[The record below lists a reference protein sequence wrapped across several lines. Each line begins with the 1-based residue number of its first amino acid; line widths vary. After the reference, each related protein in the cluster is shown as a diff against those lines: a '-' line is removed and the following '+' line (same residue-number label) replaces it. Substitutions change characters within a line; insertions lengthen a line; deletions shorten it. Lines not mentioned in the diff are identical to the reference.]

1 VGEVTEA
8 KPKGE
13 VKELIDMNET
23 ILNQLTITRYLIR
36 LRFREPAS
44 FQWLHGPAVSAL
56 LCRAFGRH
64 PLGQDVAVYP
74 AESGVIDFCEQ
85 EHYHFGVTLFG
96 PDNGRFDCMV
106 AGLRREGER
115 PCKTGT
121 TGFPLFEVAEAVEI
135 PHSQF
140 PGCANVSQ
148 FDLRL
153 ITPLRME
160 RKNPLRGKRY
170 FDTTF
175 FDGGRFLHLLY
186 NRAYDLARLSAKEL
200 PPYVLPEVPAVSV
213 EDMEL
218 LWVDA
223 PFHGG
228 EKTCGGVIGTVRL
241 SAALDEQWQRLL
253 HVGQI
258 IQAGRNSAL
267 GFGVYSCRQ
276 LPLEKSIAPAQSM
289 IRRIVEQSNLEKAF
303 EHVRCNSDAANTDDE
318 SPVDCSHSSLN
329 ELAHRVTNRTYKPA
343 PLRGVVIPKSDG
355 KTVRTLAI
363 PGFIDRVLQRAAVQ
377 ALGPGIDTLL
387 EESSYAYRRG
397 LSRKSAAHAID
408 RARREGYNIA
418 LASDVNA
425 FFDTV
430 SWKKMQRKIC
440 ALYNEPQLVE
450 LLGSWLCQDV
460 LFRGQRIKRSRG
472 LAQGASISPLLANLC
487 LDEFDEALG
496 DDFRL
501 VRYADD
507 FVVLCRSEE
516 EAKRALEQAQ
526 KALGRLALEI
536 KREKTGIVDFERG
549 FQYLG
554 YLFCRSLV
562 MEKKQTE
569 SGDRNVQEIPEES
582 IPPESWLTHVDF
594 RKTRVLENPAATG
607 FRKIHEEEN
616 GTRMENGITVYLSDP
631 CVMARL
637 SGNTLE
643 LSRLDDSAA
652 ERSIIPLENIAA
664 VVDYGKP
671 SMTMHALTGLAKRAI
686 PVYFCNNNGEVYL
699 TVPGLTTNYDLWS
712 SQEECRQNKTVTCG
726 FARAVVCA
734 KIRNYSI
741 LCRRQEWTGDAPA
754 KLRILEEKCE
764 SGAGSDSI
772 RGYEGKAAAIWFSL
786 VKEHLDPQWGFTG
799 RVRHPPSDPINAMLS
814 FGYSC
819 LYHHISTALQ
829 MRGLNPKI
837 GWFHEC
843 RPDYHALACD
853 IQEEFRHIIDSL
865 VLYLL
870 HRNMVSPD
878 CFVINNEK
886 EQGGLPCV
894 MQKEFRKV
902 FLGHLEERLLTEFI
916 PEGGESPVSYRE
928 FFLQQAHQI
937 EEICRNPGK
946 PYLPLRIR

>member
-1 VGEVTEA
+1 MGEVIPALPE
-8 KPKGE
+8 GE

-23 ILNQLTITRYLIR
+23 ILNQLTLTRYLIR
-36 LRFREPAS
+36 LRFREPAR

-64 PLGQDVAVYP
+64 PLGPDVAVFP
-74 AESGVIDFCEQ
+74 VESGVVDFREQ

-96 PDNGRFDCMV
+96 AGDGNLNRMI
-106 AGLRREGER
+106 AGLKREGET
-115 PCKTGT
+115 PYKTET
-121 TGFPLFEVAEAVEI
+121 TAFPRFEVAGVEEL
-135 PHSQF
+135 PNEPF
-140 PGCANVSQ
+140 PGPADAVQ

-160 RKNPLRGKRY
+160 RRNPIKGKRY
-170 FDTTF
+170 FDTAF

-186 NRAYDLARLSAKEL
+186 NRVYDLAKLSAKEL
-200 PPYVLPEVPAVSV
+200 SPYVLPQVPAVSV

-253 HVGQI
+253 HIGQI
-258 IQAGRNSAL
+258 TQAGRNSAL

-276 LPLEKSIAPAQSM
+276 LPLENAVAPAQSM
-289 IRRIVEQSNLEKAF
+289 VKRIVEQSNLEKAF
-303 EHVRCNSDAANTDDE
+303 EHIRCNSDSAETNEE
-318 SPVDCSHSSLN
+318 SPFERNLSLN
-329 ELAHRVTNRTYKPA
+329 ELAQKVTDRTYKPA

-363 PGFIDRVLQRAAVQ
+363 PGFADRVLQRAAVQ

-387 EESSYAYRRG
+387 EDSSYAYRRG

-408 RARREGYNIA
+408 RARREGYGIA

-430 SWKKMQRKIC
+430 SWEKMERKLC

-450 LLGSWLCQDV
+450 LLHSWLCQDV
-460 LFRGQRIKRSRG
+460 LFRGRRIKRTRG
-472 LAQGASISPLLANLC
+472 LAQGASISPLLANLY

-516 EAKRALEQAQ
+516 EAKRALDRARE
-526 KALGRLALEI
+526 ALGHLALEI

-549 FQYLG
+549 LG
-554 YLFCRSLV
+554 YLFCRSLIL
-562 MEKKQTE
+562 EKKKTE
-569 SGDRNVQEIPEES
+569 SGDINVLELPEEA
-582 IPPESWLTHVDF
+582 IPPQSWLTHVDF
-594 RKTRVLENPAATG
+594 RKTRVLENPVATG
-607 FRKIHEEEN
+607 FSKIHEEKDN
-616 GTRMENGITVYLSDP
+616 GCRKNRITLYLSDP

-637 SGNTLE
+637 SGKTLE
-643 LSRLDDSAA
+643 LTSLDNSATG
-652 ERSIIPLENIAA
+652 RSIIPLENIAA

-671 SMTMHALTGLAKRAI
+671 SMTMHALTCLAKRAI

-712 SQEECRQNKTVTCG
+712 RQEECRRNEAVTCG
-726 FARAVVCA
+726 FAQAVVCA

-754 KLRILEEKCE
+754 RLKALEEKCA
-764 SGAGSDSI
+764 SSADSDSI

-799 RVRHPPSDPINAMLS
+799 RVRRPPTDPVNVMLS

-829 MRGLNPKI
+829 MRGLNPET
-837 GWFHEC
+837 GWFHES

-870 HRNMVSPD
+870 HRNMVTPD
-878 CFVINNEK
+878 CFVIGREK
-886 EQGGLPCV
+886 EQGCLPCA
-894 MQKEFRKV
+894 MEKEFRKV

-916 PEGGESPVSYRE
+916 PDNGESSVSYRE
-928 FFLQQAHQI
+928 FFSRQARQI
-937 EEICRNPGK
+937 EEICRNPDK